1 MGPRIEPCGTPLV
14 MCDVGGIADP
24 TFSACCL
31 RLRSEFT
38 GGSGIAMYVACCL
51 IFR

>member
-14 MCDVGGIADP
+14 MCDVGGIAGP

-31 RLRSEFT
+31 RLRSEVL
-38 GGSGIAMYVACCL
+38 SSQAEVE
-51 IFR
+51 